1 MANKSINIS
10 LNDTFESMVLK
21 GKIGNKVWTGV
32 IDVESVTDALVEDE
46 NVRQRLNNL
55 IEDLEQ
61 TILKIRLY
69 QNTAYPGTVDYMRV
83 RELSRSIYEIVA
95 SGKVDVELYLITLVK
110 KFDEMKKI
118 DPNEFAR
125 INNLCKI
132 QMEQNRK
139 AILSQNA
146 VFAYPVYLAEKK
158 EYSFE
163 TELIKEQEG
172 KVRKKGNAEKLLSFI
187 RMVYGEENLP
197 EDLEMDV
204 LDEIND
210 KMLVF
215 DMLEALYSP
224 SVKGLLY
231 DSFLRNYLLRQGLT
245 RMEIDDCDSSQLRDF
260 VEELRA
266 DDDGKVFRQVLTDT
280 LLTHIDYISVEKYI
294 VAFLYRSVED
304 FGRSAQLSYDFEEV
318 FDESRELY
326 TLMKRILGSKILSNV
341 TASVM
346 TSEGMKSISVRDM
359 KKIEKEFVDGI
370 YLTPNILESMK
381 TMLFLNRSNLENC
394 DERIIEK
401 LNCSALDLEVISLV
415 DFSNLKRLFELG
427 KINKTFIDRLVRN
440 CNLDIY
446 KELQKRDDEDEIFKL
461 IQFPSKIE
469 LVKFLYENQ
478 YITEKDLFEY
488 YSLNELSISDLEE
501 IENIVED
508 KSVFFEKMKA
518 QIDDF
523 DFLSRYKEY
532 VQAQIEYNNALK
544 ANDSNI
550 DMYKRKLDLK
560 RNEKDRLLLL
570 YRKYKS
576 EKTLEKKTEFLDD
589 AMLYYC
595 IENEN
600 DVVIESLRVMYKD
613 SIISLEDIEYLDSS
627 YLQVIIMDNL
637 FAKGELNL
645 DDTEKIKNSISADA
659 LKNIILNIVR
669 NPDITRSQKFALI
682 MNVYNTGTKEEAE
695 ISEELLEELRLVY
708 DGNDIGKTGKSK
720 GPKKVKP
727 VVPVDPSKVKKIKS
741 NVEWVY
747 PKYVKWKFLK
757 ALDKDAEVKL
767 YAGGYVEVYS
777 KKLDARIIERYF
789 ETDKSGDDFGID
801 AYGYA
806 TFILSDTEYRAN
818 QSELVSQRACETVV
832 SGQTRIAIEEYMSR
846 EALVRIVDSR
856 DRIRHNTHSQTKNWM
871 REMVKYFKIDLD
883 TDLSLV
889 QDSRYTKE
897 ELEALRDVIRTYEN
911 AYIDRNA
918 ER

>member
-10 LNDTFESMVLK
+10 LNDTFESMVLH
-21 GKIGNKVWTGV
+21 GKIGNKIWTGV

-46 NVRQRLNNL
+46 NARKKLKEL
-55 IEDLEQ
+55 IEKLEEA
-61 TILKIRLY
+61 ILKIRLFK
-69 QNTAYPGTVDYMRV
+69 APVIPSSVDYYKV
-83 RELSRSIYEIVA
+83 KELSQQIYEIVA

-304 FGRSAQLSYDFEEV
+304 YGRSAQLSYDFEEV

-346 TSEGMKSISVRDM
+346 TSEGMKSISVKDM

-544 ANDSNI
+544 SNDSNI
-550 DMYKRKLDLK
+550 DIYKRKLDLK

-570 YRKYKS
+570 YKRYKT
-576 EKTLEKKTEFLDD
+576 EKTELLDD
-589 AMLYYC
+589 ALLYFC
-595 IENEN
+595 IENEEN
-600 DVVIESLRVMYKD
+600 IVIETLRVMYKD
-613 SIISLEDIEYLDSS
+613 SVISLEDIEHLDSS

-682 MNVYNTGTKEEAE
+682 MNVYNTGSLKEAE
-695 ISEELLEELRLVY
+695 ASEELFNELKLIY
-708 DGNDIGKTGKSK
+708 DGIDVGKVDRTKEA
-720 GPKKVKP
+720 KKVKTA
-727 VVPVDPSKVKKIKS
+727 VPVTPPKEKNEKKNI
-741 NVEWVY
+741 EWVY
-747 PKYVKWKFLK
+747 PKYVKWKILK
-757 ALDKDAEVKL
+757 ALDKDAEIKL

-789 ETDKSGDDFGID
+789 ETDKSGDDFGRD

-806 TFILSDTEYRAN
+806 TFILSDADYRAH
-818 QSELVSQRACETVV
+818 QGELITQKACETVI
-832 SGQTRIAIEEYMSR
+832 SGQTRMVIEEYMSR
-846 EALVRIVDSR
+846 EALLRIVSAK
-856 DRIRHNTHSQTKNWM
+856 DRKRHNTHSKTKNWM
-871 REMVKYFKIDLD
+871 IEMARHFEIDLE
-883 TDLSLV
+883 TDLELV
-889 QDSRYTKE
+889 EDSRYTKE
-897 ELEALRDVIRTYEN
+897 ELRILRETIKKYGN